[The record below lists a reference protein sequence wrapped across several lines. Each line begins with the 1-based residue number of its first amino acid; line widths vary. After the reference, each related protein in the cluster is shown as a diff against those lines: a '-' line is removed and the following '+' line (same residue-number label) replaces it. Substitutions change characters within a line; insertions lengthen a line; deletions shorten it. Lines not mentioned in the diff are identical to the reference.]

1 VNAHGFTTLDDDTG
15 TLDDDT
21 LERRFDLFGALW
33 LFCSRYHGGQSSR
46 GYRILSRL
54 STAGYSPG
62 LGLQRGEF
70 ESEDQAW
77 IYNHLVNRY
86 AHTV

>member
-1 VNAHGFTTLDDDTG
+1 MSIDSLTDENVMA
-15 TLDDDT
+15 
-21 LERRFDLFGALW
+21 RFDLFGALW
-33 LFCSRYHGGQSSR
+33 LFCSRYHSGQSSR

-54 STAGYSPG
+54 DRAEYRPG
-62 LGLQRGEF
+62 LGLQQGEF

-77 IYNHLVNRY
+77 IYNDLVNRF